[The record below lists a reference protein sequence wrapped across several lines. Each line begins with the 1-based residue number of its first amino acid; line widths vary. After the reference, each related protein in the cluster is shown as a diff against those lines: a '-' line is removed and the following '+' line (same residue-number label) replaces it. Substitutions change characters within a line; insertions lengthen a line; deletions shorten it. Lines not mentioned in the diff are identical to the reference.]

1 MPTRYKIGAASG
13 SRPFSSPPCRA
24 GHPKTIFREVKVLMV
39 LLFISLFPSSIS
51 GFQIFIFPQSGT
63 S

>member
-1 MPTRYKIGAASG
+1 MRS
-13 SRPFSSPPCRA
+13 
-24 GHPKTIFREVKVLMV
+24 EVKVLMV